1 MRTIT
6 QMLECQRELA
16 KSADRDTE
24 FFDCFRYGSLIPRR
38 HERKM
43 NIGGSYELDGRLLQ
57 LSRQSSKLAGDL
69 GRDLHAHEDAHL
81 RDWNNVPTRSLSID
95 FVRRH
100 IYPDAE
106 FLNEVIVALTGRS
119 LSGGGQ

>member
-1 MRTIT
+1 
-6 QMLECQRELA
+6 
-16 KSADRDTE
+16 
-24 FFDCFRYGSLIPRR
+24 
-38 HERKM
+38 M

-57 LSRQSSKLAGDL
+57 LSCQSSKLAGDL

-81 RDWNNVPTRSLSID
+81 RDWNNVPTRSLGID

-106 FLNEVIVALTGRS
+106 FLNEVIVALTGLLLPGDPCQGAVSER
-119 LSGGGQ
+119 LERHHQYIPRRL